1 MIVSTCNNV
10 FLKSINRI
18 EFWLAISID
27 ILSTIMK
34 RSQYPSELNGFS
46 NQSNLK
52 SSIYVKMKRRNSPTS
67 EPQSEGDSE

>member
-1 MIVSTCNNV
+1 MIVSNNV
-10 FLKSINRI
+10 FLKNIYKI
-18 EFWLAISID
+18 EFWLAISIE

-52 SSIYVKMKRRNSPTS
+52 SSVYVNETEKQPNKRTTI
-67 EPQSEGDSE
+67 